1 MTPRSFA
8 ALLLA
13 LSPSLAFAQTY
24 PTGFRQSH
32 PLTGLSAPT
41 QARFAH
47 DGRIYVAEKS
57 GRILV
62 FDNLLDTT
70 AERVADLGPDVHDY
84 HDRGLLGMDLDPHF
98 PERPYLYVLYTHN
111 GGLFD
116 DAPPRWPTTNCPT
129 PPGATTQ
136 GGGCVVSGRLARL
149 TVENGKVVATTLL
162 VEDWYQQFPSHSIGS
177 VRFGADGYLYA
188 GGGDGASYNWGD
200 WGQHGNPAWPDR
212 RSPANQGG
220 ALRAQGMEVAE
231 QYTDRLWLN
240 GTIIRIDPATGAAA
254 PGNPAAAPRGADAQ
268 AARIVAYG
276 LRNPFR
282 FTIRPGT
289 SEIWIGDVGAN
300 TWEEINV
307 IPATGADA
315 RLYNFGWP
323 CFEGRLHN
331 GLYAGRSLCATLYA
345 DGDSGGRTP
354 VSPPWYTYAHTGSSA
369 ISGLAFYTG
378 TRYPAD
384 YAGALFFA
392 DYNANRIRVI
402 KDTDGD
408 GLPDAPADGTA
419 ALFADG
425 QQPGG
430 RPADRSG
437 RRPVLR
443 QRRRGPADAR
453 RLPCRP
459 GAAQSRAGSS
469 DRARRRP
476 DLRRRSAHDRVHGG
490 QQRRRGRQGH
500 ADLRLGPGRRWRV
513 RRRQRGH
520 RQRCIHQ
527 HRRRCR
533 AGARRRWPWRHR
545 HRADDR
551 PRAGPADL
559 RRRLRASAALSRG

>member
-8 ALLLA
+8 ALALA
-13 LSPSLAFAQTY
+13 LSPTLALAQTY
-24 PTGFRQSH
+24 PAGFRQSH

-70 AERVADLGPDVHDY
+70 AELVADLGPDVHDY

-116 DAPPRWPTTNCPT
+116 DAPPRWPATNCPT
-129 PPGATTQ
+129 PPGATAQ

-307 IPATGADA
+307 IPAVGTDA

-345 DGDSGGRTP
+345 DGDGGGRTP
-354 VSPPWYTYAHTGSSA
+354 VSPPWYTYAHTGSNA

-402 KDTDGD
+402 KDADGD

-425 QQPGG
+425 GSSLAVDLLTGPGG
-430 RPADRSG
+430 DLFFVNVGEGRLTRVAYHADPEQPNLAPAAAIALDAGQVYDGAPRTIAFTAANS
-437 RRPVLR
+437 VD
-443 QRRRGPADAR
+443 ADAKDT
-453 RLPCRP
+453 LTFAWDLDDD
-459 GAAQSRAGSS
+459 GAF
-469 DRARRRP
+469 
-476 DLRRRSAHDRVHGG
+476 
-490 QQRRRGRQGH
+490 
-500 ADLRLGPGRRWRV
+500 
-513 RRRQRGH
+513 
-520 RQRCIHQ
+520 
-527 HRRRCR
+527 
-533 AGARRRWPWRHR
+533 
-545 HRADDR
+545 DDGT
-551 PRAGPADL
+551 AAT
-559 RRRLRASAALSRG
+559 ASAAFTSIGDAVVRVRVDDGHGGIDIAQMTIRVRDPLIFADGFEPAPR